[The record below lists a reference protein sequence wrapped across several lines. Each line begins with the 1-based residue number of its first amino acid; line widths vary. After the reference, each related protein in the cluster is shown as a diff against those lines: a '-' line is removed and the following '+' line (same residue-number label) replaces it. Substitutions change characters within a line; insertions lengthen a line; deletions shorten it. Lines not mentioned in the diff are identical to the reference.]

1 MKDDE
6 VPMTNGA
13 EAIIVKKLQEIMS
26 DAKAKGDHTVS
37 YETVTAA
44 FEGYGLEATI
54 FENIINVLTEQ
65 GITVVKTPP
74 KTKQADPVGNRKT
87 EKKASVTPRK
97 RPVIASTKKNE
108 EEKKAEEEQTVADE
122 KKIASDLEEEVN
134 EFDFE
139 DVFPENFSEEDVDD
153 DLKEDDE
160 DENELS
166 ELELY
171 QKEGA
176 GTEDPVRMYL
186 KEIGKTSLLT
196 AEEEIELAKKVADGD
211 TYARE
216 KMIEANL
223 RLVVNIAKKYV
234 GRGMAFLD
242 LIQEGNIGL
251 MKAIEK
257 YDYQLGYKFSTYAT
271 WWIRQSITRAIAD
284 QSKTIRIPVH
294 LTETINKVRRAQR
307 NLTLVLGREPSMKEI
322 GEELEMSEE
331 RVLEI
336 IQYTMDPVSM
346 ESPVGDEDDA
356 QLGDFISDDKNLN
369 TEETVANTMLRESL
383 EEALSTLT
391 EREQTVIRLRY
402 GMDTGVPKT
411 LEEIGAEFHVT
422 RERIRQIEAKAIR
435 KLSVPSKRRMLQ
447 DFVG

>member
-1 MKDDE
+1 M
-6 VPMTNGA
+6 
-13 EAIIVKKLQEIMS
+13 
-26 DAKAKGDHTVS
+26 
-37 YETVTAA
+37 
-44 FEGYGLEATI
+44 
-54 FENIINVLTEQ
+54 
-65 GITVVKTPP
+65 
-74 KTKQADPVGNRKT
+74 
-87 EKKASVTPRK
+87 
-97 RPVIASTKKNE
+97 
-108 EEKKAEEEQTVADE
+108 
-122 KKIASDLEEEVN
+122 N